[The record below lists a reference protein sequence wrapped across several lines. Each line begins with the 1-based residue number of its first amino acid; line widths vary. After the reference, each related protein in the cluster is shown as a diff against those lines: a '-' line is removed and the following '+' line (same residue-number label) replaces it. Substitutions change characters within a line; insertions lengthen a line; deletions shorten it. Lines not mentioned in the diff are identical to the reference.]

1 MKKIIQIFSFLS
13 LVVVIAA
20 GTAAAQ
26 AQNVIKINV
35 PFEFNVGQK
44 AYSAGEYG
52 LKITKNTAGGARI
65 TLTDRN
71 GRNLQTVLAAVT
83 GEYRVGESE
92 VLFSNYDNQR
102 FLAKIVTSES
112 GLELSRTKSEKE
124 IAAGLIEPGRK
135 PSISRNIR

>member
-1 MKKIIQIFSFLS
+1 MKKFIQIFSLLS

-20 GTAAAQ
+20 STAAAQ
-26 AQNVIKINV
+26 SQNVIKINV

-52 LKITKNTAGGARI
+52 LKITKNGGGGARI
-65 TLTDRN
+65 TLTDRS

-83 GEYRVGESE
+83 GDYRAGEIE
-92 VLFSNYDNQR
+92 VVFNNYDNQR
-102 FLAKIVTSES
+102 FLTKIVTREA

-124 IAAGLIEPGRK
+124 IAAGLVEPGRK